1 MRRLRPEPV
10 HWCQV
15 TDDVRQYLCQQPT
28 GLLRI
33 NAQLLGNLSDLSATQ
48 GLHDL
53 LSRYGQVLT
62 RANPGLHLLGQPSL
76 RQLAYQAADATML
89 GDQPFQHLC
98 HASSAA
104 RGGIG
109 IQSGSQNAIK
119 QPQVK
124 TPFIR

>member
-62 RANPGLHLLGQPSL
+62 QPTQDCTCSANPPCDNWLIRPPTPPCWAISPSSTC
-76 RQLAYQAADATML
+76 AMPAAPPEAEL
-89 GDQPFQHLC
+89 EFK
-98 HASSAA
+98 AA
-104 RGGIG
+104 PRTL
-109 IQSGSQNAIK
+109 SNSPK
-119 QPQVK
+119 
-124 TPFIR
+124 